1 VAGPA
6 SSARTAEDAGAGAG
20 AGAHAR
26 AVERVREQVRR
37 LAAAGTAARIYHGS
51 TNSTRAQEFR
61 REAMIDAS
69 GLDRVLHVDRERRV
83 AVVEPNVPMDA
94 LLEATLPFG
103 LMPPVVPEFPGITV
117 GGAVQGGAG
126 ESSSFREGLFHDTCL
141 AYEIVLGDR
150 TLVEASRE
158 QNADVFWGTACAY
171 GSLGV
176 LTRVDVRLVEARPYV
191 RLRHEHV
198 GGYAEAVARLR
209 DAVEAG
215 AGFVDAVMLGP
226 GRGVVMT
233 GELASGTGSGVGPG
247 DGLPVA
253 TFTGRRDPWFHRH
266 LERLGADREELV
278 PLRDYLFRYDR
289 GAFWM
294 GGHALRRV
302 HLPDRAPVRA
312 ALDPFLR
319 ARRLYALLHATN
331 ISQEF
336 FVQDLSMPAE
346 TTVEML
352 ELLDRHV
359 GVSPLWL
366 CPLRP
371 AGEDRLSP
379 SALDADVVVNIGA
392 WGAFRRP
399 PTEFVRVNRLI
410 EREVVRLGGRK
421 VLYAHAYYTPEEL
434 WRIYDRDWYEDLRR
448 RCHADPVFPD
458 LHDKVAVK
466 GVYRRP
472 ALVKGIWRG
481 LRRGGLPAG

>member
-6 SSARTAEDAGAGAG
+6 SSARTAEGGGAGAG
-20 AGAHAR
+20 AGEHAR
-26 AVERVREQVRR
+26 AVGRVREQVRR

-69 GLDRVLHVDRERRV
+69 GLDRVLRVDRDRRV
-83 AVVEPNVPMDA
+83 AVAEPNVPMDA
-94 LLEATLPFG
+94 LLEATLPLG

-141 AYEIVLGDR
+141 AYEVVLGDG

-158 QNADVFWGTACAY
+158 ENPDVFRGQACAY

-209 DAVEAG
+209 AAVEAG
-215 AGFVDAVMLGP
+215 AGFADAVMLGP
-226 GRGVVMT
+226 ARGVVMT
-233 GELASGTGSGVGPG
+233 GELSGGAP
-247 DGLPVA
+247 GLPIA
-253 TFTGRRDPWFHRH
+253 RFARRRDPWFHRH

-302 HLPDRAPVRA
+302 HVPDRAPVRA

-331 ISQEF
+331 ISQEL

-392 WGAFRRP
+392 WGPLRRP
-399 PTEFVRVNRLI
+399 PAEFVRVNRLI
-410 EREVVRLGGRK
+410 EREVARLGGRK

-434 WRIYDRDWYEDLRR
+434 WRIYDRDWYETLRR
-448 RCHADPVFPD
+448 RCRADPVFPD
-458 LHDKVAVK
+458 LHEKVAVTD
-466 GVYRRP
+466 VYRRP
-472 ALVKGIWRG
+472 ALAKGIWRG
-481 LRRGGLPAG
+481 LRRSRLPAG